1 MAKSAANGKQRA
13 RGLSVALTGTSG
25 KLGGALLERLLARR
39 DVATVVVFDLAAPAQ
54 HHFKLKF
61 EPLDLTAG
69 SADRT
74 IGDALQKHGVEA
86 VAHLPLLSAPDDPA
100 YAHEVEAIGTLRVL
114 AGLAQSEVHRV
125 VMASTTSVYGASPR
139 NPNHL
144 DERRPLVAD
153 ARSRYLRDKV
163 EMEKQLASFRDAH
176 ADRVVTVLRFPPIVG
191 PGVYDPFAY
200 YLARRFAPVVV
211 GYDPLVQI
219 VHVDDALQSIERA
232 LFDDLPG
239 EFNVG
244 SRGVL
249 PLSTVLET
257 AGVRA
262 LPLPYLGTAPAVRV
276 TNSLG
281 LTRTPPAL
289 VDFVRYLCV
298 ADLRKAERA
307 GLGGQHSIHDALRAF
322 AEHRQAP
329 RSA

>member
-1 MAKSAANGKQRA
+1 MAKAASSGTKTGR
-13 RGLSVALTGTSG
+13 RGLSVALTGASG
-25 KLGGALLERLLARR
+25 KLGGALLEKLLARR
-39 DVATVVVFDLAAPAQ
+39 DVHAVVVFDLAAPAQ
-54 HHFKLKF
+54 SHFKLKF

-74 IGDALQKHGVEA
+74 LSDALKKHEVEA
-86 VAHLPLLSAPDDPA
+86 LAHLPLLTSPDDPA
-100 YAHEVEAIGTLRVL
+100 YAHEVEAIGTMRVL

-144 DERRPLVAD
+144 EERWPLVSSS
-153 ARSRYLRDKV
+153 RSRYLRDKV
-163 EMEKQLASFRDAH
+163 EMEKQLKSFAEAH
-176 ADRVVTVLRFPPIVG
+176 PDRAVTVLRFPPIVG

-211 GYDPLVQI
+211 GFDPLVQL
-219 VHVDDALQSIERA
+219 VHVDDALHAIERA
-232 LFDDLPG
+232 LFEDLPG
-239 EFNVG
+239 EYNVG

-249 PLSTVLET
+249 PLSTVLQS

-262 LPLPYLGTAPAVRV
+262 LPLPYLGTAPAVRL

-289 VDFVRYLCV
+289 LDFVRYLCV
-298 ADLRKAERA
+298 ADLRKAERT
-307 GLGGQHSIHDALRAF
+307 GLGGQFSIHDALRAF
-322 AEHRQAP
+322 SEHREAP
-329 RSA
+329 RS